1 MATRWKN
8 LLTRLAQDERGLNL
22 INVPDPP
29 SFLFLQVNKRCNLR
43 CQHCTFWTR
52 NDSDR
57 SNYLPWVRKAEIMRE
72 FAQMSPDGVIVICG
86 GESMLDLE
94 DYFAITIECKRLGLR
109 CMSVI
114 NGTRVKTPEMA
125 ERMMLEGPT
134 EISVSLNSHVEA
146 VHDRT
151 RGVAGAFQKAV
162 TAVRLLVEAR
172 KRHPERDTKIYVMGL
187 IFDENY
193 RDLDS
198 FYDFVLNDLKA
209 DKLKLNFLQPS
220 FGDPD
225 PVDAFFKDHYSL
237 DPDLLVKTIRQCDE
251 KYRLNLNPAFIQQ
264 VGMYFRSLNSIP
276 DVHLGWG
283 SQTGTREHI
292 CNTYERN
299 IMVDH
304 YGVARLCFSSR
315 FPGVTLKASGDLRR
329 FWYSANRIRCQ
340 MKKCNAF
347 CGISHSVR
355 RETST
360 LHPSRPKR
368 RYKTSLSGPNLPG
381 RLVQLKDFFQPSLRS
396 SSQV

>member
-1 MATRWKN
+1 MSSGPEMTTLWKN
-8 LLTRLAQDERGLNL
+8 LQMRLGRSEQWQDPLRIISTPE
-22 INVPDPP
+22 PP

-43 CQHCTFWTR
+43 CQHCDFWKR
-52 NDSDR
+52 NDSDK
-57 SNYLPWVRKAEIMRE
+57 SHYLSWARKAEIIQE

-94 DYFAITIECKRLGLR
+94 DYFAIPIECKRLGLR

-114 NGTRVKTPEMA
+114 NGTRVRNSEMA
-125 ERMMLEGPT
+125 DRMMLEGPD

-151 RGVAGAFQKAV
+151 RGVSGAFNIAV
-162 TAVRLLVEAR
+162 AAVRLLVEAR
-172 KRHPERDTKIYVMGL
+172 KRHPERNSKIYVMGL

-193 RDLDS
+193 RDLDG
-198 FYDFVLNDLKA
+198 FFDFVLNDLQA
-209 DKLKLNFLQPS
+209 DKLKVNFLQPS
-220 FGDPD
+220 FGEPGPIDFFFQQHHAVDPE
-225 PVDAFFKDHYSL
+225 
-237 DPDLLVKTIRQCDE
+237 LLVETLWQCDA
-251 KYRLNLNPAFIQQ
+251 KYRLNLNPVFVRQ

-276 DVHLGWG
+276 DVHRGWG
-283 SQTGTREHI
+283 SKTGTSEHI

-304 YGVARLCFSSR
+304 YGLARLCFSTN
-315 FPGVTLKASGDLRR
+315 FPGAKLTTFGDLRG
-329 FWYSANRIRCQ
+329 FWDSAEHIRRR

-360 LHPSRPKR
+360 LLPSRPKR
-368 RYKTSLSGPNLPG
+368 HYKTSLSAL
-381 RLVQLKDFFQPSLRS
+381 
-396 SSQV
+396 